1 MVCPAAGM
9 ATGQGQHL
17 YPSWGPTLV
26 SMKRRQGCP
35 LGLVLSAV
43 VDPVLV
49 VGLMEQREEVG
60 LGCSVEVAG

>member
-1 MVCPAAGM
+1 M
-9 ATGQGQHL
+9 
-17 YPSWGPTLV
+17 V
-26 SMKRRQGCP
+26 SMKRRQGRP
-35 LGLVLSAV
+35 LGLVLSEV